1 MSKFYVV
8 EKEINGTTYKAQF
21 NGISA
26 YYDIVEGSYIDGT
39 SNISTKKLAK
49 HIFEKVIIEPKG
61 LTMDDFDSLEEFN
74 EVAMWGRSVMEGKLK
89 PSDNKKT
96 TGKEG

>member
-1 MSKFYVV
+1 MSKFYTV
-8 EKEINGTTYKAQF
+8 EKEINGKTYKAQF

-26 YYDIVEGSYIDGT
+26 YFDIVEDSYIDGT

-49 HIFEKVIIEPKG
+49 HIFDNVIIEPKG
-61 LTMDDFDSLEEFN
+61 LTMDDFETVAEFN
-74 EVAMWGRSVMEGKLK
+74 EVAAWGRSVMEGKLK